1 MASPEEW
8 RYHLELR
15 LDEQAQFIQLY
26 EDYYA
31 GRHRMAFVTS
41 KFREAFGDIFEALVS
56 NWCEIVVDAPVER
69 LAVEGFRFADDTEA
83 DERAWDIW
91 MANKMPSQSIVAH
104 TEAVKNGMA
113 YVMLEPAEP
122 FPKLTVEHPAQVFIE
137 YAAGSRT
144 QRLAAIKRWQGTD
157 GRIYVNLFLPD
168 SIHKWVSKEPTALR
182 PLHSPRNRLTRSL
195 LRFQRAEDWEIREE
209 AGPNPLGEVPV
220 WEIANRPTM
229 LDGGRSDLTTAIPLQ
244 DAINKEIADMLLAS
258 EFASFPQRVLMGVE
272 IPTDENGDP
281 LSDKAELKA
290 AISRLWTFED
300 PDVKIDEFNAA
311 DLSNYTNAVTLLLQ
325 HLAAQTR
332 TPPHY
337 LLGQIVNASGDALK
351 AAETGL
357 VSKVQRKQIDF
368 AEGWSGV
375 MSSALGLSG
384 AAPSDNVE
392 VIWRDPEFRSEGE
405 QVDAAVKLAT
415 LGVPYE
421 ALWERVGATPQQ
433 VTRWSEQFRATQPT
447 SEPAA
452 VSEWLDSV
460 LSLVR
465 AGDAEGLLTTLSG
478 GYPEGWDA
486 RIDEMTYAGRDADLA
501 ALRTIVEALRSTEA
515 VDETFVRSLIER
527 VT

>member
-1 MASPEEW
+1 MATPEEW
-8 RYHLELR
+8 RYHLELK

-41 KFREAFGDIFEALVS
+41 KFREAFGDIFKALVS

-69 LAVEGFRFADDTEA
+69 LAVDGFRFSEDQAADDV
-83 DERAWDIW
+83 AWEIW
-91 MANKMPSQSIVAH
+91 MANKMPSQSIIAH

-113 YVMLEPAEP
+113 YVMLEPGDP
-122 FPKLTVEHPAQVFIE
+122 YPKLTVEHPAQVIIE

-144 QRLAAIKRWQGTD
+144 ERLAALKRWQGVD
-157 GRIYVNLFLPD
+157 GNIYVNLYLPD
-168 SIHKWVSKEPTALR
+168 SIHKWRSTEPTTVR
-182 PLHSPRNRLTRSL
+182 PLNTPRNRLTRSL
-195 LRFQRAEDWEIREE
+195 LRFQRPSDWEVREE
-209 AGPNPLGEVPV
+209 AGPNPLGQVPV

-272 IPTDENGDP
+272 VPTDENGEP
-281 LSDKAELKA
+281 LQKNQEMRA

-300 PDVKIDEFNAA
+300 PEVKIDEFKAA

-357 VSKVQRKQIDF
+357 VSKVKRKQIDF

-375 MSSALGLSG
+375 MSVALELAG
-384 AAPSDNVE
+384 ADLNDNVE
-392 VIWRDPEFRSEGE
+392 VIWRDPEYRSEGE

-415 LGVPYE
+415 LGVPFE

-433 VTRWSEQFRATQPT
+433 VARWSDRFRATQPPDVT
-447 SEPAA
+447 PPN
-452 VSEWLDSV
+452 
-460 LSLVR
+460 
-465 AGDAEGLLTTLSG
+465 TTN
-478 GYPEGWDA
+478 
-486 RIDEMTYAGRDADLA
+486 
-501 ALRTIVEALRSTEA
+501 
-515 VDETFVRSLIER
+515 
-527 VT
+527 

>member
-1 MASPEEW
+1 LATPEEW
-8 RYHLELR
+8 RYHLELK
-15 LDEQAQFIQLY
+15 LDEQAQFIQIF

-41 KFREAFGDIFEALVS
+41 KFREAFGDIFDALVS

-69 LAVEGFRFADDTEA
+69 LAVDGFRFSEDQAA
-83 DERAWDIW
+83 DEAAWEIW
-91 MANKMPSQSIVAH
+91 MANKMPSQSIIAH

-113 YVMLEPAEP
+113 YVMLTPDDP
-122 FPKLTVEHPAQVFIE
+122 YPKLTVEHPAQVVIE

-144 QRLAAIKRWQGTD
+144 ERLAALKRWQGVD
-157 GRIYVNLFLPD
+157 GHIYVNLFLPD
-168 SIHKWVSKEPTALR
+168 SIHKWISKEPTTLR

-195 LRFQRAEDWEIREE
+195 LRFQRSSDWEVREE
-209 AGPNPLGEVPV
+209 SGPNPLGQVPI

-258 EFASFPQRVLMGVE
+258 EFASFPQRVIMGVE
-272 IPTDENGDP
+272 IPTDANGEP
-281 LSDKAELKA
+281 MTSNAEMKA

-300 PDVKIDEFNAA
+300 PDVKIDEFRAA
-311 DLSNYTNAVTLLLQ
+311 DLANYTGAVTLLLQ

-357 VSKVQRKQIDF
+357 VSKVRRKQIDF

-375 MSSALGLSG
+375 MRVALELAG
-384 AAPSDNVE
+384 ADSNDNVE
-392 VIWRDPEFRSEGE
+392 VIWRDPEYRSEGE
-405 QVDAAVKLAT
+405 QVDAAVKLASI
-415 LGVPYE
+415 GVPFE

-433 VTRWSEQFRATQPT
+433 VSRWSDQFR
-447 SEPAA
+447 
-452 VSEWLDSV
+452 SV
-460 LSLVR
+460 T
-465 AGDAEGLLTTLSG
+465 GTTA
-478 GYPEGWDA
+478 PETTNA
-486 RIDEMTYAGRDADLA
+486 PE
-501 ALRTIVEALRSTEA
+501 S
-515 VDETFVRSLIER
+515 
-527 VT
+527 

>member
-1 MASPEEW
+1 MATPEEW

-15 LDEQAQFIQLY
+15 LDEQAQHIQLY

-31 GRHRMAFVTS
+31 GRHRTAFVTS
-41 KFREAFGDIFEALVS
+41 KFREAFGDIFQALVS

-69 LAVEGFRFADDTEA
+69 LAVEGFRFADDQEA
-83 DERAWDIW
+83 DQTAWDIW
-91 MANKMPSQSIVAH
+91 MANNLPSQSIVAH

-113 YVMLEPAEP
+113 YVMLEPGQP
-122 FPKLTVEHPAQVFIE
+122 YPKITVEHPAQVYIE

-144 QRLAAIKRWQGTD
+144 ERLAAIKRWQGLD
-157 GRIYVNLFLPD
+157 GHVYINVFLPD
-168 SIHKWVSKEPTALR
+168 SIHKWISKEPRAFR
-182 PLHSPRNRLTRSL
+182 PVESDRKKLTRS
-195 LRFQRAEDWEIREE
+195 FIRYSKTDNFEPRDE
-209 AGPNPLGEVPV
+209 SGPNPLGQVPV

-244 DAINKEIADMLLAS
+244 DAINKEIADMILAS
-258 EFASFPQRVLMGVE
+258 EFAAFPQRVVTGVE
-272 IPTDENGDP
+272 IPTDDEGKP
-281 LSDKAELKA
+281 LADKAEMKA

-300 PDVKIDEFNAA
+300 PEVKIDEFKAA
-311 DLSNYTNAVTLLLQ
+311 DLNNYTNAITLLLQ

-375 MSSALGLSG
+375 MSTALQVSG
-384 AAPSDNVE
+384 AQMNDNVE
-392 VIWRDPEFRSEGE
+392 VIWKDPEFRSEGE

-415 LGVPYE
+415 LGVPFE

-433 VTRWSEQFRATQPT
+433 VNRWSEQFRST
-447 SEPAA
+447 
-452 VSEWLDSV
+452 
-460 LSLVR
+460 
-465 AGDAEGLLTTLSG
+465 
-478 GYPEGWDA
+478 PEGQLPPD
-486 RIDEMTYAGRDADLA
+486 TNNAD
-501 ALRTIVEALRSTEA
+501 SGN
-515 VDETFVRSLIER
+515 
-527 VT
+527 